1 MCTGSYSVFSRTQ
14 KGRFPP
20 PLFPAESYP
29 YRRTVYGC
37 SKPAYGSVRAQR
49 GGREEEKGGCG
60 GGDSYARI
68 EGKKRRGEEGLSFPL
83 LCSMLLRW
91 ANREVGERT
100 IRWLY
105 HSE

>member
-1 MCTGSYSVFSRTQ
+1 MAAASR
-14 KGRFPP
+14 PM
-20 PLFPAESYP
+20 AP
-29 YRRTVYGC
+29 YAR
-37 SKPAYGSVRAQR
+37 KEE
-49 GGREEEKGGCG
+49 GGREGGKGGCG

-68 EGKKRRGEEGLSFPL
+68 EGKEGLSFPL

-105 HSE
+105 HSERVVTREEIHSSRQKKL